1 MVAAT
6 VDRQNSAIASIA
18 EGVGRASGEA
28 RNGADSMSRVSG
40 VPTNAR
46 ATASDVKNL
55 ADAVAIEAEGL
66 ESQVRHFLA
75 DVQAA

>member
-6 VDRQNSAIASIA
+6 VDQQNSAIASIA
-18 EGVGRASGEA
+18 EVVGRASGEA

-40 VPTNAR
+40 VSTDAR